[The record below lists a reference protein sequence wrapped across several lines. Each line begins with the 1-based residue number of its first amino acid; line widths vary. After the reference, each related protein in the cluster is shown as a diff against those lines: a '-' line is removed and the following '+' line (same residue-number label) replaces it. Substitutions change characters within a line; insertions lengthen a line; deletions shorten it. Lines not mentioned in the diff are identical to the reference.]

1 MSALVCPCPAGA
13 VPPVGA
19 DGAGRLAVGGV
30 AVQMWGGSVIFG
42 SVTVGLGR
50 LCRGGTCP
58 VRACDT
64 FGARLWEGRCTT
76 SWLFCWLLCDITIFE
91 KVRLPVGT
99 AGLNRR
105 PLDPQSRSGRRWT
118 SPGIALWALDQA
130 RQSPGVAGRR
140 LMSASLALGM
150 ALSRGGR
157 PTAER
162 TAKTV
167 NNARRAADR

>member
-1 MSALVCPCPAGA
+1 MGGPSLSALVCPCPAGA

-157 PTAER
+157 PTTDRTAER
-162 TAKTV
+162 L
-167 NNARRAADR
+167 